1 MPKHDKP
8 VLDVQA
14 VRANRD
20 HYRHWETRFH
30 DYCLLEGYRNPA
42 KNRTTETAD
51 HFIAA
56 KRPFELAV
64 LRSAIPASEWNTLDD
79 VIASKI
85 PTEDAEKP
93 WIWLQHIKEHYVG
106 ASTLMQD
113 RYHFWSK
120 MSQATQTSISAWE
133 TTVRTAAGRCS
144 FGVNADE
151 FMRDK
156 FLFGLNESF
165 SRFREDIFYR
175 DGQRKPDDPPFTLA
189 FVVSQAISFEAAQ
202 HTNKLLANS
211 TIEEHVHFT
220 SSTNPNKSFQ
230 RPPSRPTRSG
240 NYPNKPCFFC
250 GSKQPHPREACPAQA
265 QTCSYCH
272 KTGHFANVCLQ
283 AARDHRTYKPTFQKP
298 TPQGS
303 RQEHVRMVEQEENAY
318 TALEE
323 SIQYENCFTIS
334 STADAATSASISLH
348 SKITDK
354 GHFVLL
360 DLNDFDSSCS
370 TRVPFQ
376 IDSAASCNT
385 LPSSH
390 LSNMPWAK
398 ILPSKTVILPYAS
411 PPIKPV
417 GQVTLQARKGS
428 STCNLTFQVIDTKQ
442 PALLST
448 EASKRLGVLTLNADF
463 VRKCSTI
470 HPPQLPTADRETN
483 TVSAAGPPPTPPDT
497 SKRVWPQLGTLSMEF
512 ISKNCSSLFQGLGF
526 LGPPVDF
533 DLDPNVNPTHA
544 PIHRQ
549 PISKLETIKAAL
561 DTYEATGQLIR
572 VSQPTD
578 WISNMVVRER
588 EPTPTKPGKIR
599 ICLDPSQTLN
609 KAIRRPKYIIPTLEE
624 NLHKLHGMKYMTV
637 IDVKEAFQNIPLTSR
652 SSLMTTMFTPW
663 GRYRWTRLPF
673 GISSASE
680 EWQRRIHIVL
690 EELQV
695 ISIADDILIPGCGT
709 TDTEARMNHDRNLIA
724 VLERFE
730 QHHVKLN
737 LSKMKF
743 LVRKATFM
751 GHIITTDGL
760 QPNPVTVQAILN
772 MPTPKDKQGV
782 RRFLGAINYLSKFC
796 PQLSSVTQP
805 MRNLTKEDTPFLW
818 SAQHQQAFDEAKAL
832 ATSAPCLA
840 YYDVNAPVVLQV
852 DASDYGL
859 GAALLQPSKQHSNST
874 FDESSLQPIA
884 YSSKSLTPT
893 EQRYAQIEKE
903 CLAIVEAFNK
913 FDQWLL
919 GKSDITVHTDHQPL
933 QSIFQKD
940 LASAPKRLQKMM
952 LCLQRYNF
960 TVVYRKGSSLHLADT
975 LSRAPYQDQATSPSV
990 PDTFQVFQVHLA
1002 HLDPTS
1008 PALTDTTRKQL
1019 RRATTSCQDMQLLEH
1034 HIIHGWPPTKE
1045 HLPHQL
1051 QAFWHFRDEL
1061 SVADGILLKSTRAI
1075 VPTSLRPNI
1084 LNKIH
1089 QSHRGP
1095 EYCLRFARDAVFWP
1109 NMSKDIEAFC
1119 HSCPTC
1125 AQYGKQAP
1133 TEPMLSHPTPSG
1145 PWQLVSQDL
1154 FEFEHKHY
1162 LITVD
1167 HYSDFYELDQL
1178 TNTQSTTIVD
1188 LTKAHFARHGIP
1200 LRCLTDNGP
1209 QFISNEYK
1217 NFAQTYGFEHVT
1229 SSPYWSRSNGKAEAT
1244 VNDAKS
1250 LLKKSHDISLA
1261 LLNVR
1266 NTPPRGHSFSPTQRL
1281 MGRRTRSTLPLSA
1294 DLLKPEPADPLTV
1307 STEIRLRREAS
1318 KAQYDKHAQA
1328 PLLPLPVGSHAYA
1341 RPRPSHRGTPWLY
1354 GQVISSPT
1362 PRSYNIDTG
1371 SLVLR
1376 RNRAQLRPAT
1386 APQNIPRWILPPSQP
1401 LLADPPANAS
1411 NAVLHKPDQP
1421 PPAAPL
1427 QAEGPI
1433 ECLIDPGPQQHE
1445 QQTNTSPRRGDPQT
1459 PGTQQTTRSGRL
1471 IRKPKKFE
1479 DFSLY

>member
-156 FLFGLNESF
+156 F
-165 SRFREDIFYR
+165 
-175 DGQRKPDDPPFTLA
+175 
-189 FVVSQAISFEAAQ
+189 V
-202 HTNKLLANS
+202 
-211 TIEEHVHFT
+211 
-220 SSTNPNKSFQ
+220 
-230 RPPSRPTRSG
+230 
-240 NYPNKPCFFC
+240 
-250 GSKQPHPREACPAQA
+250 
-265 QTCSYCH
+265 
-272 KTGHFANVCLQ
+272 
-283 AARDHRTYKPTFQKP
+283 
-298 TPQGS
+298 
-303 RQEHVRMVEQEENAY
+303 
-318 TALEE
+318 
-323 SIQYENCFTIS
+323 
-334 STADAATSASISLH
+334 
-348 SKITDK
+348 
-354 GHFVLL
+354 
-360 DLNDFDSSCS
+360 
-370 TRVPFQ
+370 
-376 IDSAASCNT
+376 
-385 LPSSH
+385 
-390 LSNMPWAK
+390 
-398 ILPSKTVILPYAS
+398 
-411 PPIKPV
+411 
-417 GQVTLQARKGS
+417 
-428 STCNLTFQVIDTKQ
+428 
-442 PALLST
+442 
-448 EASKRLGVLTLNADF
+448 
-463 VRKCSTI
+463 
-470 HPPQLPTADRETN
+470 
-483 TVSAAGPPPTPPDT
+483 
-497 SKRVWPQLGTLSMEF
+497 
-512 ISKNCSSLFQGLGF
+512 
-526 LGPPVDF
+526 
-533 DLDPNVNPTHA
+533 
-544 PIHRQ
+544 
-549 PISKLETIKAAL
+549 
-561 DTYEATGQLIR
+561 
-572 VSQPTD
+572 
-578 WISNMVVRER
+578 
-588 EPTPTKPGKIR
+588 
-599 ICLDPSQTLN
+599 
-609 KAIRRPKYIIPTLEE
+609 
-624 NLHKLHGMKYMTV
+624 
-637 IDVKEAFQNIPLTSR
+637 
-652 SSLMTTMFTPW
+652 
-663 GRYRWTRLPF
+663 
-673 GISSASE
+673 
-680 EWQRRIHIVL
+680 
-690 EELQV
+690 
-695 ISIADDILIPGCGT
+695 
-709 TDTEARMNHDRNLIA
+709 
-724 VLERFE
+724 RFE

-859 GAALLQPSKQHSNST
+859 GAALLQPSKQHSDST

-1061 SVADGILLKSTRAI
+1061 SVADSILLKSTRAI

-1188 LTKAHFARHGIP
+1188 LTCAV
-1200 LRCLTDNGP
+1200 
-1209 QFISNEYK
+1209 S
-1217 NFAQTYGFEHVT
+1217 QTMVLN
-1229 SSPYWSRSNGKAEAT
+1229 SSQM
-1244 VNDAKS
+1244 
-1250 LLKKSHDISLA
+1250 
-1261 LLNVR
+1261 
-1266 NTPPRGHSFSPTQRL
+1266 NTR
-1281 MGRRTRSTLPLSA
+1281 TLP
-1294 DLLKPEPADPLTV
+1294 
-1307 STEIRLRREAS
+1307 
-1318 KAQYDKHAQA
+1318 KHM
-1328 PLLPLPVGSHAYA
+1328 
-1341 RPRPSHRGTPWLY
+1341 
-1354 GQVISSPT
+1354 
-1362 PRSYNIDTG
+1362 
-1371 SLVLR
+1371 VL
-1376 RNRAQLRPAT
+1376 NM
-1386 APQNIPRWILPPSQP
+1386 
-1401 LLADPPANAS
+1401 
-1411 NAVLHKPDQP
+1411 
-1421 PPAAPL
+1421 
-1427 QAEGPI
+1427 
-1433 ECLIDPGPQQHE
+1433 
-1445 QQTNTSPRRGDPQT
+1445 
-1459 PGTQQTTRSGRL
+1459 
-1471 IRKPKKFE
+1471 
-1479 DFSLY
+1479 